1 MPSWFK
7 TSERSSLWT
16 TGQLTSWNPI
26 TFQIMWHLLTI
37 GCNWLQLVGT
47 ENVVLV
53 KRVLFE
59 TWDWERQTV
68 ESSWRLFQH
77 KEKETHFFL
86 AFSVVLS
93 GSDIL
98 RNISLLL
105 DNQLHC
111 CGFIILTTKW
121 SFNRNWRV
129 EGWIGGKLAKK
140 VRSCSQRGSGE
151 VVVGGW
157 GTLWVFDSI

>member
-1 MPSWFK
+1 M
-7 TSERSSLWT
+7 TST
-16 TGQLTSWNPI
+16 Y
-26 TFQIMWHLLTI
+26 
-37 GCNWLQLVGT
+37 NWLQLVAIGWNWKFCSGET
-47 ENVVLV
+47 CPC
-53 KRVLFE
+53 FE

-111 CGFIILTTKW
+111 SGFIILTTKW

-129 EGWIGGKLAKK
+129 EGWIWGKLAKK
-140 VRSCSQRGSGE
+140 VRSCSQRGGGSGK
-151 VVVGGW
+151 VGLGETVSLRQYLADSQPC
-157 GTLWVFDSI
+157 GAVFSSKIL

>member
-7 TSERSSLWT
+7 TWERTSLWT
-16 TGQLTSWNPI
+16 TGQWTSWNPI
-26 TFQIMWHLLTI
+26 TFQIIWHLL
-37 GCNWLQLVGT
+37 CNWLEWAGT

-53 KRVLFE
+53 KRILVLKHKTE
-59 TWDWERQTV
+59 KGRQWRV
-68 ESSWRLFQH
+68 DGACSSTR
-77 KEKETHFFL
+77 KKETHFFL

-111 CGFIILTTKW
+111 SGFIILTTKW

-140 VRSCSQRGSGE
+140 VRSCSQRGE
-151 VVVGGW
+151 VVVGVW
-157 GTLWVFDSI
+157 GRLWVYDSI